1 MLFDDQDF
9 AVFKN
14 EGERLIFVEITNLY
28 YLKNFRSAITSL
40 YALVIFDLYNKL
52 NDMDELGNKNSK
64 TFLKRIQS
72 DIKQNKHFS
81 DIEKDIIEFYKNS
94 FSTYFNKFFND
105 IDYLTE
111 LRHKCAHLYLNDN
124 GLYIPTQNQTK
135 MLIESMYNNLFK
147 VEAPFIDDLFTIAQN
162 DIEYYSDKIY
172 LYLDDSKGIR
182 NKLSKKY
189 FDKMMDISISKT
201 IKTLF
206 KLLFITNNDDSNKY
220 LDGIFIL
227 LDSLLWYLQKNGK
240 FVTIDFSKVKSYIID
255 RIEFEQLNNKKKEY
269 LISFG
274 NDYIE
279 IAKIY
284 EKKEGLINLIK
295 QSVKSKAHTLLL
307 YYNYFSEGELNE
319 LFINRK
325 IGNVS
330 NMDYYYLFEF
340 YAKEKRISY
349 DDFFI
354 TCFKM
359 IGTFNSFSTADVV
372 STIFINNLDSV
383 TENAVKNI
391 LNIYNNNK
399 QCYNRIDNEKFVQAM
414 NGRKSGYPNINF
426 LDYKNIFP
434 IETN

>member
-1 MLFDDQDF
+1 M
-9 AVFKN
+9 
-14 EGERLIFVEITNLY
+14 
-28 YLKNFRSAITSL
+28 
-40 YALVIFDLYNKL
+40 
-52 NDMDELGNKNSK
+52 
-64 TFLKRIQS
+64 
-72 DIKQNKHFS
+72 
-81 DIEKDIIEFYKNS
+81 
-94 FSTYFNKFFND
+94 
-105 IDYLTE
+105 
-111 LRHKCAHLYLNDN
+111 
-124 GLYIPTQNQTK
+124 
-135 MLIESMYNNLFK
+135 
-147 VEAPFIDDLFTIAQN
+147 
-162 DIEYYSDKIY
+162 
-172 LYLDDSKGIR
+172 
-182 NKLSKKY
+182 
-189 FDKMMDISISKT
+189 
-201 IKTLF
+201 
-206 KLLFITNNDDSNKY
+206 
-220 LDGIFIL
+220 
-227 LDSLLWYLQKNGK
+227 LWYLQKNGK

-372 STIFINNLDSV
+372 SNLFIDNLDFV
-383 TENAVKNI
+383 NENAVKNI